1 MTKVSVDEAKERLP
15 ELLDEVAQGEDVQI
29 TSGDGSVTFRL
40 VVVARETAHRA
51 KRVADLHPDFFTM
64 SDDFMDE
71 SPEINAMFYG
81 E

>member
-1 MTKVSVDEAKERLP
+1 MTKLSVTEAKERLP
-15 ELLDEVAQGEDVQI
+15 ELLDEVAQGEAVQI

>member
-15 ELLDEVAQGEDVQI
+15 ELLDEVAQGVDVQI

-51 KRVADLHPDFFTM
+51 KRIADLHPDFFTM

>member
-1 MTKVSVDEAKERLP
+1 MTKLSVTEAKERLP

>member
-15 ELLDEVAQGEDVQI
+15 ELLDEVDRGEEVQI
-29 TSGDGSVTFRL
+29 TSGDGSITFRL

>member
-1 MTKVSVDEAKERLP
+1 MTKLSVTEAKERLP
-15 ELLDEVAQGEDVQI
+15 ELLAEVAQGEDVQI

>member
-1 MTKVSVDEAKERLP
+1 MTKLSVTEAKERLS
-15 ELLDEVAQGEDVQI
+15 ELLDEVANGEDVQI

-51 KRVADLHPDFFTM
+51 KRIADLHPDFFTM

>member
-1 MTKVSVDEAKERLP
+1 MISVTEAKERLS

-51 KRVADLHPDFFTM
+51 RRVADLHPDFFTM

>member
-1 MTKVSVDEAKERLP
+1 MTKLSVTEAKERLS

-51 KRVADLHPDFFTM
+51 RRVADLHPDFFTM
-64 SDDFMDE
+64 SDDFNDE
-71 SPEINAMFYG
+71 SSEINAMFYG

>member
-1 MTKVSVDEAKERLP
+1 MTKLSVTEAKERLS

-29 TSGDGSVTFRL
+29 TSGDGSITFRL

>member
-1 MTKVSVDEAKERLP
+1 MTKLNVKEAKERLP
-15 ELLDEVAQGEDVQI
+15 ELLDEVAKGEDIQI
-29 TSGDGSVTFRL
+29 TSGDGSVTYRL
-40 VVVARETAHRA
+40 VIVAREAAHRT
-51 KRVADLHPDFFTM
+51 KRIPDLHPDFFTM

>member
-29 TSGDGSVTFRL
+29 TSGDGSITFRL

>member
-1 MTKVSVDEAKERLP
+1 MTKLSVTEAKERLS

-51 KRVADLHPDFFTM
+51 RRVADLHPDFFTM

>member
-1 MTKVSVDEAKERLP
+1 MTKLSVTEAKERLS

-51 KRVADLHPDFFTM
+51 RRVADLHPDFFTM
-64 SDDFMDE
+64 SDDFNDE

>member
-51 KRVADLHPDFFTM
+51 KHIADLHPDFFTM
-64 SDDFMDE
+64 GDDFMDE

>member
-29 TSGDGSVTFRL
+29 TSGDGSITFRL
-40 VVVARETAHRA
+40 VVVARETAHHA
-51 KRVADLHPDFFTM
+51 KRIADLHPDFFTM

>member
-1 MTKVSVDEAKERLP
+1 MTKLSVTEAKERLS